1 MQAVFCLLHTS
12 GITRWLTPAEVTYS
26 YLAAVCHDL
35 DHPGNSN
42 VLELATRTLV
52 AQRFPESPLEN
63 HHRSLSCDRDGVLD
77 QFELLSGLD
86 APEQA
91 LVRHGMAELI
101 LATDM
106 AKHAEKTGQLKQL
119 LEGGVDAV
127 RTVSGS
133 PERKCLVLQNV
144 MKVADISNQGRT
156 KRAADFWNAAIYEEF
171 YSEGDRNR
179 RRVFFGQARVVS

>member
-1 MQAVFCLLHTS
+1 VFCLLHNS

-42 VLELATRTLV
+42 VLELATRTAV
-52 AQRFPESPLEN
+52 AQRYPESPLEN
-63 HHRSLSCDRDGVLD
+63 HHRALSVDRDGVLD
-77 QFELLSGLD
+77 EFGLLSGLD
-86 APEQA
+86 AGEAA
-91 LVRHGMAELI
+91 LVRHGMSELI

-119 LEGGVDAV
+119 LECGIEAV
-127 RTVSGS
+127 RAVSGS
-133 PERKCLVLQNV
+133 AERKCLVLQNV
-144 MKVADISNQGRT
+144 MKLADISNQGRT

-171 YSEGDRNR
+171 YAEGDRNR
-179 RRVFFGQARVVS
+179 M